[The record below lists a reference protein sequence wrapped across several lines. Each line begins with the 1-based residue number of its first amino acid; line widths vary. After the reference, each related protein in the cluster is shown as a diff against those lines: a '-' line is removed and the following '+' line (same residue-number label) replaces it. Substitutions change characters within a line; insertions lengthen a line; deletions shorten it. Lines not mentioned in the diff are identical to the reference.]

1 MNATYSS
8 RELCIANSEGV
19 IEDGFFDLLD
29 AQDRLKQIGDGSIAY
44 RDQYDEAGDWIEES
58 DEDEDQAESED
69 ESDDEDC

>member
-29 AQDRLKQIGDGSIAY
+29 AQDRLKQLGDGSIAY

-58 DEDEDQAESED
+58 DDEDQLESED

>member
-29 AQDRLKQIGDGSIAY
+29 AKDRLKQIGDGSIAY

-58 DEDEDQAESED
+58 DDEDQLESED

>member
-29 AQDRLKQIGDGSIAY
+29 AQDRLKQLGDGSIAY

-58 DEDEDQAESED
+58 DDDDQDESED
-69 ESDDEDC
+69 ESEDEDC